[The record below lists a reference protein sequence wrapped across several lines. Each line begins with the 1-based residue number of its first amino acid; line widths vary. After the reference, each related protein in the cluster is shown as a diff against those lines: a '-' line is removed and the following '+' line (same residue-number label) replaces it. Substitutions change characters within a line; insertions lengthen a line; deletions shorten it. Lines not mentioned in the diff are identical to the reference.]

1 MRFRH
6 LIPLVAAAGV
16 ACTDPG
22 LSIRAELMRL
32 PDAAP
37 LSSAGPAS
45 RLDPPWT
52 SSVTL
57 TSVRSPITEIS
68 IHGSGTSTLLFECT
82 AATSAGCRI
91 ELNGPALESLLP
103 TTAVDV
109 QPGTYDEIHVGY
121 CRPGESAYT
130 AQLTASAVLGGTTY
144 YTRAAGNQLGTTG
157 PAQPVNVSFTGCG
170 SNYPILPPLVVTDTL
185 ATVLLRLYFDIRDLA
200 FMALNNQYTNHLIAL
215 PGCSSPSATGFICAA
230 YTSIFAVPGTAL
242 PTVERYRVNTTV
254 TIGLVFDAG
263 DRFVGGYNR
272 RYYIEDA
279 PYEPGINGDGHYDQ
293 FTPSGPGTWR
303 LVSGGGGN
311 DFPAFQRASH
321 SGTVSV
327 LVGGPTPIITI
338 PYTALRLP

>member
-1 MRFRH
+1 MRLRH
-6 LIPLVAAAGV
+6 LLPLALWACA
-16 ACTDPG
+16 ACTEPG
-22 LSIRAELMRL
+22 VSIRAELMRL

-37 LSSAGPAS
+37 LSSADPAS

-57 TSVRSPITEIS
+57 TSVLSPIGEIS
-68 IHGSGTSTLLFECT
+68 IHGPGTSTLLYQCP

-109 QPGTYDEIHVGY
+109 QPGTYNEIHVGY
-121 CRPGESAYT
+121 CRSGETAYS
-130 AQLTASAVLGGTTY
+130 AQLTGTAVLGGTTY

-170 SNYPILPPLVVTDTL
+170 SNYPIVPPLVVTDTL

-200 FMALNNQYTNHLIAL
+200 FMALNSQYTNHLLGL

-254 TIGLVFDAG
+254 TIGLVFDAM

-279 PYEPGINGDGHYDQ
+279 GYEPGVNGDGHYDVM
-293 FTPSGPGTWR
+293 TSSGPGTYR
-303 LVSGGGGN
+303 LTSSHGGN

-321 SGTVSV
+321 SGMVSV
-327 LVGGPTPIITI
+327 LVGGPTPIITL
-338 PYTALRLP
+338 PYTAVRLP